1 MLKNTGTTTNEQLT
15 SVNEAFEVKSIAS
28 QNHPLTVRAIAK
40 ERSHV
45 EIVEKYINEYEL
57 SIIKI
62 KAGDKSPDGLWEHFQ
77 NRKLNKQEII
87 KKFDTAE
94 ELRIA
99 IVCGKVSGS
108 LELLDIDNKFNNVDS
123 LYPDY
128 LALPGVDDIVKR
140 CVVETSM
147 SGGIHIYYRCDEIYG
162 NQKLAM
168 WPTDEKDKKGKVINE
183 TVFETRGEGGYVVC
197 APSKGYELIQGGFDT
212 IPNLTHEERETL
224 LSAARS
230 FNKKVTEVKP
240 ISDRKK
246 YKTGSPWELYSKSD
260 TALAECKQL
269 LEDNGWKRNGNNDKE
284 EYWLRPG
291 KKDGVSASYRGK
303 SFRVFSTNVDLFETE
318 KSYLP
323 ATVYALLKYGEG
335 KENFK
340 KAVDDFISKGFG
352 ERSVAD
358 ISMVEAHLESLY
370 DFRLNVVTGSLEIS
384 KKDNSEYKNA
394 EDYDLSSVYR
404 EMQHKGINYSYEK
417 LHTLLNSDFIPLY
430 DPFTEYF
437 EALPTWDGTD
447 YIKQLADTIKLT
459 DETKRDYWNL
469 CLRRWLIASA
479 ACATNENIT
488 NEVSPIFYGS
498 QGKGKTKW
506 FNRLVPPA
514 LDPKKYLFVG
524 TINDDKDSK
533 LQLASKMLINLDE
546 LGSLNREEIG
556 YLKSLYS
563 LTHITIREPYMRRS
577 RALTRRASFVGSID
591 REEFLTD
598 LSGTRRFLT
607 FSVSNVDYQHTVDM
621 DKVYAQA
628 YSLFKQGE
636 RFYFDET
643 EIKTINTNNEDFRLK
658 PLEEDLFFRYFAK
671 PLNAAQTVLL
681 TTTEIAREFAEM
693 ESSYKVTDASIRKIG
708 QLLSK
713 NEFVKKGRKIAG
725 TSPKA
730 WVVQRT
736 NRMFS
741 VPAQQK
747 SPMFQ
752 DN

>member
-1 MLKNTGTTTNEQLT
+1 MNKIEIIERYVNGYGLSLIKIATGDKTPVGSWKDFQTKKLN
-15 SVNEAFEVKSIAS
+15 
-28 QNHPLTVRAIAK
+28 AK
-40 ERSHV
+40 E
-45 EIVEKYINEYEL
+45 IIEKF
-57 SIIKI
+57 
-62 KAGDKSPDGLWEHFQ
+62 GGVD
-77 NRKLNKQEII
+77 
-87 KKFDTAE
+87 

-99 IVCGKVSGS
+99 IVCGKVSGN
-108 LELLDIDNKFNNVDS
+108 LELIDIDNKFKNVDT
-123 LYPDY
+123 LYPEY
-128 LALPGVDDIVKR
+128 LALPGVGDIVKR
-140 CVVETSM
+140 CVVEKSM
-147 SGGIHIYYRCDEIYG
+147 SGGMHIYYRCDELQG
-162 NQKLAM
+162 NQKLAV
-168 WPTDEKDKKGKVINE
+168 WPTGEKDEKGKDKYE

-197 APSKGYELIQGGFDT
+197 APSKGYELIQGGFNA
-212 IPNLTHEERETL
+212 IPTLTQDERETL

-230 FNKKVTEVKP
+230 FNRKIAEIQP
-240 ISDRKK
+240 INDRKK
-246 YKTGSPWELYSKSD
+246 YKAGSPWDLYSKSD
-260 TALAECKQL
+260 IAIAECKQL
-269 LEDNGWKRNGNNDKE
+269 LEENGWKRNGNNGKE

-291 KKDGVSASYRGK
+291 KKDGVSASYRGN
-303 SFRVFSTNVDLFETE
+303 SFRVFSTNTDLFETE

-323 ATVYALLKYGEG
+323 ASVYALLKYGEG
-335 KENFK
+335 KENFR
-340 KAVDDFISKGFG
+340 KAVDDFTNRGFG
-352 ERSVAD
+352 ELSRAE
-358 ISMVEAHLESLY
+358 IGLVEAHLESLY
-370 DFRLNVVTGSLEIS
+370 DFRLNVVTGTLEIRR
-384 KKDNSEYKNA
+384 KFEVEYKNA
-394 EDYDLSSVYR
+394 EDYDTASIFR

-437 EALPTWDGTD
+437 EALPVWDGTD

-488 NEVSPIFYGS
+488 NEVSPIFYGC

-607 FSVSNVDYQHTVDM
+607 FAVANVDYQHKVDM

-628 YSLFKQGE
+628 YALYKQGE

-643 EIKTINTNNEDFRLK
+643 EIKLINTNNEDFRLK
-658 PLEEDLFFRYFAK
+658 PLEEDLFFRCFAK
-671 PLNAAQTVLL
+671 PVNAAQTVLL
-681 TTTEIAREFAEM
+681 TTTEIAREFAELD
-693 ESSYKVTDASIRKIG
+693 SSYKITDASIKKIG

-713 NEFVKKGRKIAG
+713 NEFNKRNRKTNG
-725 TSPKA
+725 TSLKA
-730 WVVQRT
+730 WAVQRT

-741 VPAQQK
+741 VPTQQK

>member
-1 MLKNTGTTTNEQLT
+1 MKNIEMIDGYVNGHGL
-15 SVNEAFEVKSIAS
+15 SV
-28 QNHPLTVRAIAK
+28 
-40 ERSHV
+40 
-45 EIVEKYINEYEL
+45 
-57 SIIKI
+57 IKI
-62 KAGDKSPDGLWEHFQ
+62 AAGDKTPVGSWKEFQ
-77 NRKLNKQEII
+77 ARKLTAQEII
-87 KKFDTAE
+87 EKFDNDE

-99 IVCGKVSGS
+99 IVCGQVSGN
-108 LELLDIDNKFNNVDS
+108 LELIDIDNKFNNVDT
-123 LYPDY
+123 LYPEY
-128 LALPGVDDIVKR
+128 LALPGVDDIVNK
-140 CVVETSM
+140 CVVEKSM
-147 SGGIHIYYRCDEIYG
+147 SGGIHIYYRCYQIQG
-162 NQKLAM
+162 NQKLAV
-168 WPTDEKDKKGKVINE
+168 WPTGKKNEKGKEIYE

-197 APSKGYELIQGGFDT
+197 APSKGYDLVQGGFDT
-212 IPNLTHEERETL
+212 IPNLTPEERETL

-230 FNKKVTEVKP
+230 FNNKVTEVKP
-240 ISDRKK
+240 VSDRKK
-246 YKTGSPWELYSKSD
+246 YKAGSPWELYSKSD
-260 TALAECKQL
+260 TALVESKQL
-269 LEDNGWKRNGNNDKE
+269 LEDNGWKRNGSSGKE

-291 KKDGVSASYRGK
+291 KKDGVSASYRGN
-303 SFRVFSTNVDLFETE
+303 SFRVFSTNADLFETE

-323 ATVYALLKYGEG
+323 ASVYALLKYGEG

-352 ERSVAD
+352 ERSGAD
-358 ISMVEAHLESLY
+358 IGLVEAHLDSLY
-370 DFRLNVVTGSLEIS
+370 DFRLNIVTGNLEIRR
-384 KKDNSEYKNA
+384 KDNAEYKNA
-394 EDYDLSSVYR
+394 EDYDLGSVFR
-404 EMQHKGINYSYEK
+404 EMQHKGINYSNEK
-417 LHTLLNSDFIPLY
+417 LHTLLNSDFVPLY

-437 EALPTWDGTD
+437 EALPVWDGTD

-459 DETKRDYWNL
+459 DDTKRGYWNL

-533 LQLASKMLINLDE
+533 LQLASKLLINLDE

-563 LTHITIREPYMRRS
+563 LTHITIREPYMRKS
-577 RALTRRASFVGSID
+577 RALVRRASFVGSID

-607 FSVSNVDYQHTVDM
+607 FAVSDVDYQHTVDM

-628 YSLFKQGE
+628 FALYKKGE
-636 RFYFDET
+636 RFYFDEA
-643 EIKTINTNNEDFRLK
+643 EIKVVNTNNEDFRLK
-658 PLEEDLFFRYFAK
+658 PLEEDLFFRYFEK
-671 PLNAAQTVLL
+671 PTNPAQTVLL
-681 TTTEIAREFAEM
+681 TTTEIARDFAELDN
-693 ESSYKVTDASIRKIG
+693 SYKVTDASIRKLG

-713 NEFVKKGRKIAG
+713 NEFTKKNKKTGG
-725 TSPKA
+725 TSVKA
-730 WVVQRT
+730 WAVQRA

-741 VPAQQK
+741 VAAQPAQ
-747 SPMFQ
+747 PMFQ
-752 DN
+752 VN

>member
-1 MLKNTGTTTNEQLT
+1 MSNREVIERF
-15 SVNEAFEVKSIAS
+15 VNE
-28 QNHPLTVRAIAK
+28 
-40 ERSHV
+40 
-45 EIVEKYINEYEL
+45 YGL
-57 SIIKI
+57 SLIKI
-62 KAGDKSPDGLWEHFQ
+62 VSDGKTPVGSWKDFQ
-77 NRKLNKQEII
+77 VRKPNTQEII
-87 KKFDTAE
+87 EKFDNTDD
-94 ELRIA
+94 LRIA
-99 IVCGKVSGS
+99 IVCGKVSGN
-108 LELLDIDNKFNNVDS
+108 LELIDIDNKFNNVNA
-123 LYPDY
+123 LYPEY
-128 LALPGVDDIVKR
+128 LALPGVGDIVKK
-140 CVVETSM
+140 CVVEKSM
-147 SGGIHIYYRCDEIYG
+147 SGGIHIYYRCDVLQG
-162 NQKLAM
+162 NQKLGV
-168 WPTDEKDKKGKVINE
+168 WPTGKRNEKGKEIYE

-197 APSKGYELIQGGFDT
+197 APSKGYELIQGGFDAL
-212 IPNLTHEERETL
+212 PNLTPEERETL

-230 FNKKVTEVKP
+230 FNKKVAEVQP
-240 ISDRKK
+240 INDRKK
-246 YKTGSPWELYSKSD
+246 YKAGSPWELYSKSD
-260 TALAECKQL
+260 TAVAECKQL
-269 LEDNGWKRNGNNDKE
+269 LEDTGWKRNGSNGKE

-291 KKDGVSASYRGK
+291 KKDGVSASYRK
-303 SFRVFSTNVDLFETE
+303 NSFMVFSTNADLFKAE

-323 ATVYALLKYGEG
+323 ASVYALLKYGEG

-340 KAVDDFISKGFG
+340 KAVDDFLSKGFG
-352 ERSVAD
+352 ERSGAD
-358 ISMVEAHLESLY
+358 ISLVEAHLESLY
-370 DFRLNVVTGSLEIS
+370 DFRLNVVTGTLEI
-384 KKDNSEYKNA
+384 KKKNDAEYKNA
-394 EDYDLSSVYR
+394 EDYDTASVYR
-404 EMQHKGINYSYEK
+404 EMQHKSINYSYDK

-437 EALPTWDGTD
+437 EALPAWDGTD
-447 YIKQLADTIKLT
+447 YIKQLAGTIKLT

-607 FSVSNVDYQHTVDM
+607 FAVADVDYQHKVDM

-628 YSLFKQGE
+628 YSLYKQGE
-636 RFYFDET
+636 RFYFDEK
-643 EIKTINTNNEDFRLK
+643 EIKVINTNNEDFRLK
-658 PLEEDLFFRYFAK
+658 PLEEDLFFRYFEK
-671 PLNAAQTVLL
+671 PVNAANAVLL

-693 ESSYKVTDASIRKIG
+693 DGSYKVTDASIRKIG

-713 NEFVKKGRKIAG
+713 NEFNKRNRKTNG
-725 TSPKA
+725 TSLKA
-730 WVVQRT
+730 WAVQRT

-752 DN
+752 GN